1 MSEAILKF
9 NLSDPDDYQ
18 DFKRATKANDMAFAL
33 FELLRNTR
41 KGLEWEIAAKLSE
54 AKDKGEEFGAYDALD
69 LIYETIYEK
78 MEDNNINIDEL
89 V

>member
-41 KGLEWEIAAKLSE
+41 KGLEWEIAAKISD
-54 AKDKGEEFGAYDALD
+54 AKDKGKEFDAFD
-69 LIYETIYEK
+69 AFELIFETIYEK

-89 V
+89 I